1 MKQGGKTAN
10 ETGKILENFINDTLL
25 RRGYEFVNKNK
36 FEIARSLNQ
45 KIYTTQM
52 VLCETV
58 YNTKWNVDFVLHNP
72 KEPPL
77 SLIIECKWQ
86 QSGGSVDEKYPYL
99 IQNIKEKS
107 PYPAI
112 ILLDGEGYKSGAK
125 EWLKL
130 QVDNKKLLGVFNM
143 GEFTRW
149 ANLGNI

>member
-1 MKQGGKTAN
+1 MKQGGTTAN

-52 VLCETV
+52 ILCDTI

-72 KEPPL
+72 TEPPL

-86 QSGGSVDEKYPYL
+86 QAAGSVDEK
-99 IQNIKEKS
+99 
-107 PYPAI
+107 
-112 ILLDGEGYKSGAK
+112 
-125 EWLKL
+125 
-130 QVDNKKLLGVFNM
+130 
-143 GEFTRW
+143 
-149 ANLGNI
+149 